1 MKILA
6 FVVIDSSLWEGKQ
19 INDTKLFTSLGD
31 AEKFYDRV
39 EGFNLTKSLHSYH
52 ADGTYTLI
60 KIEKSESYESITHVT
75 DSDFDEMYMNSVD
88 DRTTEYFIERE
99 STERD
104 VVEHF
109 SKGRETG
116 NRYS

>member
-19 INDTKLFTSLGD
+19 INDTNLFTSLAD
-31 AEKFYDRV
+31 AEKFYDKV

-52 ADGTYTLI
+52 NDGTYTLI
-60 KIEKSESYESITHVT
+60 KIEKSKSYELLTHVT

-88 DRTTEYFIERE
+88 DKTAE
-99 STERD
+99 
-104 VVEHF
+104 
-109 SKGRETG
+109 
-116 NRYS
+116 